1 VIKYFLIRIVRRIGR
16 LQKHNY
22 LSVRIE
28 DYIENAFFNL
38 NIIKN
43 KRNLYNLRKLS
54 SLHEYYEFAVD
65 IFDPH
70 QNKDEILSLLC
81 LIDKY
86 KPKIVCEI
94 GTATGGT
101 NFLISQYPK
110 TVTTMIG
117 IDLFVRN
124 KFMLS
129 RYNRNERELH
139 YIDGSS
145 YDSTSINKVKRI
157 LKDRYIDILFIDGD
171 HSYEG
176 AMKDYL
182 NYSPLVKEGGLIVFH
197 DIIPDYHTRFGK
209 QTGKYA
215 GDVPILWNELKEKHK
230 HHEFVDDKQQD
241 GLGIG
246 VLHHTNNLGIS

>member
-1 VIKYFLIRIVRRIGR
+1 MIKNFLIRIVRRISR
-16 LQKHNY
+16 AQKWNY

-38 NIIKN
+38 NTTKIEQ
-43 KRNLYNLRKLS
+43 NLQKLNKLS
-54 SLHEYYEFAVD
+54 TLREYYKFAAE

-70 QNKDEILSLLC
+70 QNMEEILSLLV
-81 LIDKY
+81 LIDTK

-101 NFLISQYPK
+101 NFLLSQFPK
-110 TVTTMIG
+110 SVTTMIG
-117 IDLFVRN
+117 IDLYVKN
-124 KFMLS
+124 KFMLK
-129 RYNRNERELH
+129 RFNRNKKILH
-139 YIDGSS
+139 FVDGSS
-145 YDSTSINKVKRI
+145 YETRTVEKVKCLLNYRN
-157 LKDRYIDILFIDGD
+157 IDVLFIDGD

-182 NYSPLVKEGGLIVFH
+182 NYSPLVKEGGIIVFH
-197 DIIPDYHTRFGK
+197 DIIPDYLTRFGK

-215 GDVPILWNELKEKHK
+215 GDVPILWNELKSKYK
-230 HHEFVDDKQQD
+230 HHEFINDKKQD

-246 VLHHTNNLGIS
+246 VLHHTNN